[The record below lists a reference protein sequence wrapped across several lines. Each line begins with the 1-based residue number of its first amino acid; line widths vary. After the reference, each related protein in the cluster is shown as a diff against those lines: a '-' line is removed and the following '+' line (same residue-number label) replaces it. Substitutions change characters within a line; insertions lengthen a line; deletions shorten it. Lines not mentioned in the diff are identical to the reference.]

1 MSLDVTAALSRVSY
15 PGRGIIMGLSGD
27 AGTLLAAYFIM
38 GRSQNSRNRVLEMR
52 PDGLYTRAA
61 DESKVTD
68 PSLIIYRAATMT
80 EGKLIVTN
88 GDQTDTV
95 YSFLKQGKTFGE
107 ALSTRVFEP
116 DAPHF
121 TPRISGLMELSGSR
135 PAYSLSI
142 IKAGDPEGRTVRRC
156 FFDYEALPGVGHY
169 VHTYR
174 ENGAVLPPFEGEP
187 EEVLFPALD
196 GPALAQTMFEALDPD
211 NRISLCLFLA
221 DTKTGSVSSHI
232 VNRYGKEAIL
242 P

>member
-1 MSLDVTAALSRVSY
+1 MSSDISTALSRVSY
-15 PGRGIIMGLSGD
+15 PGRGIIMGLSED

-68 PSLIIYRAATMT
+68 PSLIIYRAAAMSD
-80 EGKLIVTN
+80 GRLIVTN

-95 YSFLKQGKTFGE
+95 YSFLKQGKTFEE

-121 TPRISGLMELSGSR
+121 TPRISGLMEISGSK
-135 PAYSLSI
+135 PVYSLSI
-142 IKAGDPEGRTVRRC
+142 IKSGDAEGVAVRRF

-174 ENGAVLPPFEGEP
+174 ENGSVLPPFDGEP
-187 EEVLFPALD
+187 EEVLFPALS
-196 GPALAQTMFEALDPD
+196 GQALAQAMFEALDPD
-211 NRISLCLFLA
+211 NRISLCLFCMDA
-221 DTKTGSVSSHI
+221 QTGSVRSHI
-232 VNRYGKEAIL
+232 VNRYGKEAN
-242 P
+242 

>member
-1 MSLDVTAALSRVSY
+1 MSSDVFSALSRVSY

-27 AGTLLAAYFIM
+27 ANTLLAVYFIM

-68 PSLIIYRAATMT
+68 PSLIIYRAAALPD
-80 EGKLIVTN
+80 GQLIVTN

-95 YSFLKQGKTFGE
+95 CSFLKQGKTFEE

-121 TPRISGLMELSGSR
+121 TPRISGLMKLSADN
-135 PAYSLSI
+135 PAYRLSI
-142 IKAGDPEGRTVRRC
+142 IKAGDSEGMSARR
-156 FFDYEALPGVGHY
+156 FFFGYEALPGVGHY

-174 ENGAVLPPFEGEP
+174 ENGTALPPFEGEP
-187 EEVLFPALD
+187 EEVLFPALS
-196 GPALAQTMFEALDPD
+196 GQMLAQALFEALDPD
-211 NRISLCLFLA
+211 NRISLCLFSA
-221 DTKTGSVSSHI
+221 DTQTGSVRSHI
-232 VNRYGKEAIL
+232 VNRYGKEDM
-242 P
+242 